1 MRSDFSLSSIWYFL
15 PLIWSVHIQN
25 ELNFLTVR
33 LGDSSSWEIPPFSQQ
48 QMGFV
53 YQVAAKVRISTSLHF
68 SADVFGVVKKSLN
81 ASMITLLSIPRQ
93 GGEMSKRSGRNT
105 SFNMPTLH
113 Q

>member
-1 MRSDFSLSSIWYFL
+1 M
-15 PLIWSVHIQN
+15 
-25 ELNFLTVR
+25 R

-81 ASMITLLSIPRQ
+81 ASMITLLSIPDR
-93 GGEMSKRSGRNT
+93 GGKCQNVRVGTLLSTCPLYTNSGCGKERRILIG
-105 SFNMPTLH
+105 PW
-113 Q
+113 